1 MTEQEQPA
9 ITSGPKEV
17 VEDYLKPCGHKFH
30 KICIEEWLK
39 KGNTCPKCRESA
51 QPSSLTQTTPANVVF
66 KRNQF
71 LKGEEERWD
80 NFDKTNKALRRALTF
95 ESPPLVQGSPKPFA
109 GSPLGY
115 IRHRQDKPPPS
126 DETIG
131 GSIKNKYS
139 RRKNRSKKSKISR
152 RYSNKK

>member
-1 MTEQEQPA
+1 MTDQEQPA
-9 ITSGPKEV
+9 ITFGPKEV
-17 VEDYLKPCGHKFH
+17 VEYYLKPCGHKFH

-51 QPSSLTQTTPANVVF
+51 QPSSLTQTTPKHV
-66 KRNQF
+66 
-71 LKGEEERWD
+71 L
-80 NFDKTNKALRRALTF
+80 DKRRAKLPNLEKKFNERVEAGRALKF
-95 ESPPLVQGSPKPFA
+95 EPDSQGSPPLAEGHFS
-109 GSPLGY
+109 GSPLRY
-115 IRHRQDKPPPS
+115 IRRRRQDKPP
-126 DETIG
+126 ENIG